1 MCLHYG
7 YLLLNSSAHKLSVEY
22 RTSLEHACHLEAG
35 QSGAEK
41 KKEQNA
47 ETKVKKKRE
56 MKDSK
61 SSTINTF
68 RNEISQVWQ

>member
-1 MCLHYG
+1 MLATLKQG
-7 YLLLNSSAHKLSVEY
+7 SRE
-22 RTSLEHACHLEAG
+22 
-35 QSGAEK
+35 QK

-47 ETKVKKKRE
+47 EKKVKKKRE